1 MRNRAW
7 RRKADWHH
15 ALRKRRMSP
24 EWYTVLHRYSKG
36 KIHCSCPIC
45 ATKSKK
51 RRKVAY
57 GSRINWRLA
66 DMRRMTEMADQ
77 EKELKRE

>member
-15 ALRKRRMSP
+15 ALRRRRMNP

-36 KIHCSCPIC
+36 KIHCSCPLC
-45 ATKSKK
+45 ACKT
-51 RRKVAY
+51 RRRHHRD
-57 GSRINWRLA
+57 SWSLM
-66 DMRRMTEMADQ
+66 DMRR
-77 EKELKRE
+77 RESMDEAMREIGSERE

>member
-1 MRNRAW
+1 MNRAE
-7 RRKADWHH
+7 RRKSDWHH
-15 ALRKRRMSP
+15 ALHRWRMSP

-36 KIHCSCPIC
+36 KIHCSCPLC

-66 DMRRMTEMADQ
+66 DMRRMIEMDEQ
-77 EKELKRE
+77 EKEL